1 MVVYCQFTN
10 DGGLLP
16 VSPLYYDRPLSGGRK
31 AEAGKARTPILKNY
45 GGKYFEKTTENRNH
59 FRRTLHTGRRVC
71 TCEIARLTK
80 RLSSSKA

>member
-1 MVVYCQFTN
+1 MMVVYCQFTN

-59 FRRTLHTGRRVC
+59 FNESH
-71 TCEIARLTK
+71 A
-80 RLSSSKA
+80 